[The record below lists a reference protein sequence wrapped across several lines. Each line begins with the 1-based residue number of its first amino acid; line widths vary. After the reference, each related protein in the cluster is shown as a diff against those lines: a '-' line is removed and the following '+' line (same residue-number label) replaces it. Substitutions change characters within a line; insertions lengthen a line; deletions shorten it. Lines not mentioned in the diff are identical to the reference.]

1 MTAPLSL
8 SILIPAYNESAE
20 LPGTLARVRDAV
32 QSVGVSDWEV
42 IVCDNNSTDDTAA
55 LATRGGAR
63 VVFEPH
69 NQIARARNRA
79 ASAARG
85 EWLLFLDAD
94 TRLSPALLSAT
105 LRAMADPGVAGGG
118 AEVRFLEIPPVGAR
132 LLTALWNRISRL
144 FGWAAGCFLFCRRTA
159 WAETGGFDE
168 RFYASEEIWFSRRIG
183 RWARRRGQTFRILT
197 GTAAVTSGR
206 KFRWYG
212 PARML
217 GHLAV
222 LSIPGA
228 VRVKALCG
236 LWYKR
241 PPSARSPFSL

>member
-1 MTAPLSL
+1 MRDNVTL
-8 SILIPAYNESAE
+8 SILIPAYNEAVE
-20 LPGTLARVRDAV
+20 LPETLARVRAAV
-32 QSVGVSDWEV
+32 ESVGLADWEL

-55 LATRGGAR
+55 LAAQGGAR

-79 ASAARG
+79 AVDARG

-94 TRLSPALLSAT
+94 TRLSPSLLSAA

-118 AEVRFLEIPPVGAR
+118 AAVAFAERPPAGAR
-132 LLTALWNRISRL
+132 WLTALWNTVSRR

-168 RFYASEEIWFSRRIG
+168 RFYASEEIWFSRRVG
-183 RWARRRGQTFRILT
+183 RWARRRGQVFRILT
-197 GTAAVTSGR
+197 EAFAVTSGR
-206 KFRWYG
+206 KFRWFG
-212 PARML
+212 PVRML
-217 GHLAV
+217 GHLVV

-228 VRVKALCG
+228 VRVRALCG

-241 PPSARSPFSL
+241 PKSG